1 MVSITRSQRE
11 LFDSLASEFLGTY
24 PVGRTIIAVDGA
36 KGTRRFANGLAKRLG
51 KGNHAVFR
59 ASIDR
64 FYRPRAQRLVLG
76 ADDDTTHYENSFDYA
91 LMRRVLIEPFHLGG
105 SAGFVTSA
113 FDAQRDVPKIM
124 KFKTGPQDATLIIDG
139 EYLNRPE
146 LRELW
151 SFTIWLES
159 DWDLSVGQRA
169 YRAECDPRV
178 DADVTIDNSD
188 AEHPTQVL

>member
-11 LFDSLASEFLGTY
+11 LFDSLASEFLDTY
-24 PVGRTIIAVDGA
+24 PVGRTTIAVDGA

-113 FDAQRDVPKIM
+113 FDEPRDVPKIM

-146 LRELW
+146 LR
-151 SFTIWLES
+151 
-159 DWDLSVGQRA
+159 
-169 YRAECDPRV
+169 DPLTGRPW
-178 DADVTIDNSD
+178 AIGS
-188 AEHPTQVL
+188 